1 MDNLT
6 HSLTGFALARSG
18 FDRFC
23 PRGTLLMIFAAN
35 APDFD
40 IVALKGGPLRYLEWH
55 RGYSHSL
62 ACLPLIA
69 LLPVLVV
76 AAIYRQKLPW
86 ARAWILCCVGV
97 GSHLLIDW
105 TNSYGVRFMLPF
117 SSVWFHL
124 DLNSLYDG
132 WILAVLLFAALWPL
146 LARLVSSEIGERVRP
161 GRGTAL
167 FALALFV
174 LFDFA
179 RAVLHQRAVA
189 QLNSR
194 LYEDAPPLR
203 TAALPEPFT
212 PLRWTGVVETA
223 DTYRLYTVNT
233 LGDLNA
239 QPPQIFYKPPP
250 RQSIENAKRTEPFRY
265 FLYFA
270 RFPVWSEAPAFID
283 GNQGKRVDLTDLR
296 FGTPWAGS
304 FHCIALENSRNE
316 VMRSWFTY
324 GSGSDLA
331 QGRR

>member
-6 HSLTGFALARSG
+6 HSLTGFSLARSG

-23 PRGTLLMIFAAN
+23 PRATLLMILAAN
-35 APDFD
+35 VPDLD
-40 IVALKGGPLRYLEWH
+40 IIGLQGGPLRYLEWH

-62 ACLPLIA
+62 VCLPLFG

-76 AAIYRQKLPW
+76 TAIYRQRLPW
-86 ARAWILCCVGV
+86 AKAWILCCVGV

-105 TNSYGVRFMLPF
+105 TNSYGVRFLLPF
-117 SSVWFHL
+117 SSAWFHL

-146 LARLVSSEIGERVRP
+146 LARLVSSEIGERARP
-161 GRGTAL
+161 GRRTAL
-167 FALALFV
+167 FALAFFV
-174 LFDFA
+174 MFDLA
-179 RAVLHQRAVA
+179 RGVLHQQAIA

-194 LYEDAPPLR
+194 LYGNAPPLE

-212 PLRWTGVVETA
+212 PFRWTGVVETA
-223 DTYRLYTVNT
+223 NAYRLFTVST
-233 LGDLNA
+233 LGDLNVEA
-239 QPPQIFYKPPP
+239 SRIFYKPSPQ
-250 RQSIENAKRTEPFRY
+250 RSIENARRTEPFRY

-270 RFPVWSEAPAFID
+270 RFPVWSEARAFVD
-283 GNQGKRVDLTDLR
+283 ENPGKQLDLTDLR

-304 FHCIALENSRNE
+304 FHCVALENDRDE
-316 VMRSWFTY
+316 VIRSWFTY
-324 GSGSDLA
+324 GLGSDPA